1 MLNFIIV
8 KLYNYARKDSLQT
21 RFEIKFVVTI
31 VLGGHCSFEGRDSFI
46 KRIAQYKLTGS
57 NEYIKNSVMS

>member
-31 VLGGHCSFEGRDSFI
+31 VLGG
-46 KRIAQYKLTGS
+46 IARLKEEILLLNGLP
-57 NEYIKNSVMS
+57 NIN